1 MALKYTI
8 AASAALISDPD
19 HQDTPSFMNLKLIFN
34 LTFENILR
42 CLRDNDDDVRHVA
55 STALDPVSSILTR
68 LLAPVKNL
76 KNQSYVYLFSF
87 FCSFLCI

>member
-8 AASAALISDPD
+8 AASAALITDNSEDNVY
-19 HQDTPSFMNLKLIFN
+19 FKNLELIFD

-55 STALDPVSSILTR
+55 STALEPVSNFLTKLLDPVTAYLQQ
-68 LLAPVKNL
+68 KNFNL
-76 KNQSYVYLFSF
+76 QK
-87 FCSFLCI
+87 IRH

>member
-8 AASAALISDPD
+8 AASAAFMDNSDQKESSYLI
-19 HQDTPSFMNLKLIFN
+19 NLKLIFD

-55 STALDPVSSILTR
+55 STALDPVSSLLTQ
-68 LLAPVKNL
+68 LLEPV
-76 KNQSYVYLFSF
+76 
-87 FCSFLCI
+87 I